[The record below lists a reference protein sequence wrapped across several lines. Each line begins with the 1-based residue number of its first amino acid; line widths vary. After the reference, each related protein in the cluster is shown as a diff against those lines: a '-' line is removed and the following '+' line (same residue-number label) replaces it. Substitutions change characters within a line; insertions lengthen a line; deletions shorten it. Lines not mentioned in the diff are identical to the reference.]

1 MWVLGG
7 RRRRWSEGEEEEEEM
22 VEAEWE
28 LGRWDKWTQTDPA
41 CYHHLH
47 RVGSLRKKPGERR
60 VFTTAG
66 TVHNFLSD

>member
-1 MWVLGG
+1 
-7 RRRRWSEGEEEEEEM
+7 M

-60 VFTTAG
+60 VCTTAG